1 MESSGFDSEEPE
13 TYFTFSL
20 IQNKPGM
27 HNVPSTF
34 LEESA
39 HHLTNLT
46 DLFIH
51 FFLRNSAECDDQVT
65 SQ

>member
-39 HHLTNLT
+39 HHFTNLT
-46 DLFIH
+46 DLFIN
-51 FFLRNSAECDDQVT
+51 FFC
-65 SQ
+65 